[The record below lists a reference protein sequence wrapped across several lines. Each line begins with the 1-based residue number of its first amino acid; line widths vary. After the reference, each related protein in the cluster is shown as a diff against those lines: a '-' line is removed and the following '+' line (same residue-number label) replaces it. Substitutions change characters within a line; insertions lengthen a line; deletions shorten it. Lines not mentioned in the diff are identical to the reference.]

1 MPLLSTLTEKT
12 APLAGTEETYL
23 DDSATDKR
31 TKLSTILAYIVAN
44 FGAVFNRVTITAPAS
59 SATLTIANGKTLTVN
74 NTVTLAGTDGNTH
87 TLPSTNSTTL
97 ASLTGVETLT
107 NKTLTSP
114 TMTAPV
120 LGAATG
126 TSLALSGAATAA
138 TASATGTVTA
148 QSATATPAPA
158 SMVAAFA
165 MGTAGIGIFWGSG
178 APTGSA
184 AKGSLYIN
192 TSGSSTSTRLY
203 VNTDG
208 ATTWT
213 NVTTAA

>member
-12 APLAGTEETYL
+12 TLVGTEQVYL
-23 DDSATDKR
+23 DDTSTDKR
-31 TKLSTILAYIVAN
+31 GTLANILVYIKSAWGSV
-44 FGAVFNRVTITAPAS
+44 FGKVTITQPAS
-59 SATLTIANGKTLTVN
+59 SATITIANGKTLTVN

-126 TSLALSGAATAA
+126 TSLALSGAVTAA
-138 TASATGTVTA
+138 SGSATGTITGR
-148 QSATATPAPA
+148 SGTATPAPGD
-158 SMVAAFA
+158 MVAAFA
-165 MGTAGIGIFWGSG
+165 IGAAGIGIFWGTG
-178 APTGSA
+178 APTASA

>member
-12 APLAGTEETYL
+12 TMVGTEETYL
-23 DDSATDKR
+23 DDSGTDKR
-31 TKLSTILAYIVAN
+31 ATLANVLVYIKSAW
-44 FGAVFNRVTITAPAS
+44 GAVFGKVTITQPAS

-126 TSLALSGAATAA
+126 TSLALSGALTAA
-138 TASATGTVTA
+138 SGSATGAIAA

-158 SMVAAFA
+158 SMVAAFT
-165 MGTAGIGIFWGSG
+165 MGTAGIGIFWGNA
-178 APTGSA
+178 APTGTA
-184 AKGSLYIN
+184 PKGSLYIN
-192 TSGSSTSTRLY
+192 TGGSSTSTRLY